1 MGVNSTYFITSV
13 SEMGYYVVLTDYSY
27 WMDCEEQLKAWCNKN
42 LIMGED
48 ALKGS
53 LIQLANE
60 KEYVLFELR
69 WS

>member
-1 MGVNSTYFITSV
+1 MVNNTYFITSV
-13 SEMGYYVVLTDYSY
+13 TGMGYYVVLTDYNY
-27 WMDCEEQLKAWCNKN
+27 WAECEEQLKEWCNKN
-42 LIMGED
+42 LLMGED

>member
-1 MGVNSTYFITSV
+1 
-13 SEMGYYVVLTDYSY
+13 MGYYVVLTDYMY
-27 WMDCEEQLKAWCNKN
+27 WAECEEQLKAWCNKN
-42 LIMGED
+42 LTMGED

-53 LIQLANE
+53 LIQLADE